1 MARTY
6 NEIYLDMRRVLKE
19 AGMEEYALEARR
31 LLAQAAGYSDAELI
45 GRFYLYAPEETERSA
60 RALLGRRMAGE
71 PLAYISGSWDFY
83 GLKMIV
89 NPSVMIP
96 RMDTEVLVFTALEL
110 LRSETAD
117 PRILYL
123 WRISVPKR
131 CPWRARM
138 WRSTVSATA
147 ACAWTRTLSPLLP
160 CV

>member
-89 NPSVMIP
+89 NPSVLIP
-96 RMDTEVLVFTALEL
+96 RMDTEVLVFTA
-110 LRSETAD
+110 
-117 PRILYL
+117 
-123 WRISVPKR
+123 
-131 CPWRARM
+131 
-138 WRSTVSATA
+138 
-147 ACAWTRTLSPLLP
+147 
-160 CV
+160 